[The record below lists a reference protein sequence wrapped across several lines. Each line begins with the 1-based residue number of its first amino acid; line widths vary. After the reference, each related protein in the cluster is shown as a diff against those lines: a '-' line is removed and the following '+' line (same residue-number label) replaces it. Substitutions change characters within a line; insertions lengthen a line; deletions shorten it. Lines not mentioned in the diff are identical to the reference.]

1 MRLDCVNLGRS
12 FWFLQTLIFK
22 WLVAAEHTYWRQTLS
37 CKDGLSW
44 PCLVL
49 SYCTCQALSSKVR
62 MCVSKVLRCQ
72 GVTLKGGHVW
82 LWVLRMPLF
91 SPKRDTM
98 QNNATSP
105 SLTCLLDRYPLWIG
119 YNRITQIGLH
129 TMFMRFACTA
139 QNRRKPCKTIMEPR
153 VWWPLY
159 GHCHLTWRSQD
170 WEYCCLPPPSATEGQ
185 LALSVQVDLASSS
198 RIYLMFDEA
207 PSVWRKIERCHFPC
221 MSLRVVFF
229 FSLFLS
235 PLCFI
240 CCSWF
245 SVTRKFY
252 LFGTT

>member
-1 MRLDCVNLGRS
+1 M
-12 FWFLQTLIFK
+12 FQ
-22 WLVAAEHTYWRQTLS
+22 WLVAAEDTYWRQTLS

-72 GVTLKGGHVW
+72 GVTLKGGHAW
-82 LWVLRMPLF
+82 LWALRMPIF

-98 QNNATSP
+98 QNHATSP

-119 YNRITQIGLH
+119 YSRITQIGLH
-129 TMFMRFACTA
+129 TMFMRFASTA

-170 WEYCCLPPPSATEGQ
+170 WEYCWLPPPSATEGQ
-185 LALSVQVDLASSS
+185 LALSLQVDLASSS

-207 PSVWRKIERCHFPC
+207 PLKDVIFRACPYEWCFFPV
-221 MSLRVVFF
+221 SPLFYLLFVVFRNEEV
-229 FSLFLS
+229 LS
-235 PLCFI
+235 FWHYVALI
-240 CCSWF
+240 WKH
-245 SVTRKFY
+245 RK
-252 LFGTT
+252 L

>member
-1 MRLDCVNLGRS
+1 
-12 FWFLQTLIFK
+12 
-22 WLVAAEHTYWRQTLS
+22 
-37 CKDGLSW
+37 
-44 PCLVL
+44 
-49 SYCTCQALSSKVR
+49 
-62 MCVSKVLRCQ
+62 
-72 GVTLKGGHVW
+72 
-82 LWVLRMPLF
+82 
-91 SPKRDTM
+91 M
-98 QNNATSP
+98 QNSATSP
-105 SLTCLLDRYPLWIG
+105 SLTRMLDRYPLWIR
-119 YNRITQIGLH
+119 YNRIEQIGLH
-129 TMFMRFACTA
+129 TMFMRFTCTA
-139 QNRRKPCKTIMEPR
+139 QNRRKPCKTIMQPR

-245 SVTRKFY
+245 SVTRKVIFLALRSADLKTQETIELWWVVVIHRWQGEPTDGSKGGWRFESLSLSIDVY
-252 LFGTT
+252 ICIYI

>member
-1 MRLDCVNLGRS
+1 MHSTFVDSRLQMFYFCFFLRDVFSAATGHWKNIWSLGPKNILYFNCLNLGRS
-12 FWFLQTLIFK
+12 CWK
-22 WLVAAEHTYWRQTLS
+22 KSV
-37 CKDGLSW
+37 D
-44 PCLVL
+44 
-49 SYCTCQALSSKVR
+49 
-62 MCVSKVLRCQ
+62 
-72 GVTLKGGHVW
+72 GHVW
-82 LWVLRMPLF
+82 LWVLRMPVF

-98 QNNATSP
+98 QNSATSP

-119 YNRITQIGLH
+119 YNRIEQIGLH
-129 TMFMRFACTA
+129 TMFMRFTCTA
-139 QNRRKPCKTIMEPR
+139 QNRRKPCKTIMQPR